1 MTLAE
6 VHLGESGGGVGEGVE
21 ATFHMMGGLEV
32 SELGAARVERQA
44 AGFKRIT
51 AKVGSS
57 MGNISQTRWKACPC

>member
-1 MTLAE
+1 M
-6 VHLGESGGGVGEGVE
+6 E